1 MLKCTGKSMWAG
13 IDISSVL
20 GGGGCGLR
28 EPSSYSSLID
38 FKLCDFIR
46 YPSLSLAQNPLK
58 WRPTA
63 FIVKA
68 EIFSKPQE
76 CLHEPP
82 SSFPSDSIL
91 TPSALAVLSWCC
103 FKLTNMLLPQDLC
116 TGGAFFRNTFSPDI
130 CMTCSFT
137 FSRSLW
143 KCHFVRWA
151 LSESSLSYP
160 NTTRYF
166 RGITLGDFS
175 Y

>member
-1 MLKCTGKSMWAG
+1 MHREERVGRDRYSF
-13 IDISSVL
+13 SVG

-28 EPSSYSSLID
+28 EPSFYSSLID

-58 WRPTA
+58 WHPTA

-68 EIFSKPQE
+68 EIFSKTQE

-91 TPSALAVLSWCC
+91 TPSAPAVLSWCC

-116 TGGAFFRNTFSPDI
+116 TGGVFFLEYFLPRHLHDLFLYFIQVSLE
-130 CMTCSFT
+130 MTLCQI
-137 FSRSLW
+137 SLIREPLVLPQ
-143 KCHFVRWA
+143 HHQ
-151 LSESSLSYP
+151 LL
-160 NTTRYF
+160 
-166 RGITLGDFS
+166 
-175 Y
+175 